1 MKKHNLLR
9 SQIFLACCLVAGGAH
24 AQINFKGDTLP
35 TGDFG
40 GRQDFN
46 ATVYVGELGTG
57 SLDIAS
63 SVFSNGD
70 RRTEVGRNPGSIGT
84 VNISNG
90 GEWVTGT
97 IWSGL
102 NGQATFNISNGSKAT
117 TNHTYLGMGFHGQTI
132 ATVDGPGSSWI
143 IPKSK
148 DGDFWIGSNGGSG
161 TLRILNGATV
171 STTSDIY
178 AAMDMYSSANI
189 EIDGANSSL
198 SADTWCYLGMGAPAS
213 VKITNGGMLR
223 CGSTTYLGW
232 GNVALSG
239 AGSKWIVARD
249 LDIGRNNT
257 PTKGVLDLGE
267 GSSVEIGGNLRL
279 GPTGTAR
286 GSSGMLNIE
295 GSSAP
300 GVVRTQNVVFGDAG
314 YNSISFKHSNASGSY
329 IFSPSISGRGLVN
342 VFGNGT
348 TVLTGNNTFIGTFS
362 VQTGVLR
369 AGSATAFA
377 SDNGWNIGEGG
388 MVDTDRY
395 NLTASMLFNSGVLS
409 LDASDTSAVLTVNK
423 NYRGSNGVINLNGA
437 LGGNDSPI
445 QKLIVGEI
453 SSGVTT
459 LNIRNRGGAGGPTTG
474 NGILVVQVGAISD
487 GQFRLPRPGYIQVG
501 AYRYNLV
508 KVGRNWYLQ
517 STRNLIKAA
526 SADEQAACTAGDPLA
541 AACTVTPGNGT
552 VAATKPAALTA
563 SAADAAAA
571 ADADAAAPAAET
583 SAALDGTANGLDDI
597 KDGEAVRLAEAVPVP
612 GLGAMGMVSLSS
624 LISIAGLRRSRKS
637 A

>member
-1 MKKHNLLR
+1 
-9 SQIFLACCLVAGGAH
+9 
-24 AQINFKGDTLP
+24 
-35 TGDFG
+35 
-40 GRQDFN
+40 
-46 ATVYVGELGTG
+46 
-57 SLDIAS
+57 
-63 SVFSNGD
+63 
-70 RRTEVGRNPGSIGT
+70 
-84 VNISNG
+84 
-90 GEWVTGT
+90 
-97 IWSGL
+97 
-102 NGQATFNISNGSKAT
+102 
-117 TNHTYLGMGFHGQTI
+117 
-132 ATVDGPGSSWI
+132 
-143 IPKSK
+143 
-148 DGDFWIGSNGGSG
+148 
-161 TLRILNGATV
+161 
-171 STTSDIY
+171 
-178 AAMDMYSSANI
+178 
-189 EIDGANSSL
+189 
-198 SADTWCYLGMGAPAS
+198 
-213 VKITNGGMLR
+213 
-223 CGSTTYLGW
+223 
-232 GNVALSG
+232 
-239 AGSKWIVARD
+239 
-249 LDIGRNNT
+249 
-257 PTKGVLDLGE
+257 
-267 GSSVEIGGNLRL
+267 
-279 GPTGTAR
+279 
-286 GSSGMLNIE
+286 
-295 GSSAP
+295 
-300 GVVRTQNVVFGDAG
+300 
-314 YNSISFKHSNASGSY
+314 
-329 IFSPSISGRGLVN
+329 
-342 VFGNGT
+342 
-348 TVLTGNNTFIGTFS
+348 
-362 VQTGVLR
+362 
-369 AGSATAFA
+369 
-377 SDNGWNIGEGG
+377 